1 MDTQLDRGQGTAL
14 DRLGQRLLPGQARR
28 VGHGIGELSVLAG
41 RVWIT
46 GDGPDDRVLEAG
58 QRMRLE
64 RAQHWVIESLD
75 AGGTASVAWRP
86 RASVLQRLGLRERL
100 GAVFAALARK
110 AAPSASRAQGCM
122 P

>member
-1 MDTQLDRGQGTAL
+1 MDTQLDRGRGTAL
-14 DRLGQRLLPGQARR
+14 DRLGQRLPPGQARR

-41 RVWIT
+41 RIWIT

-58 QRMRLE
+58 QRMRLD
-64 RAQHWVIESLD
+64 RAENWVIESLD
-75 AGGTASVAWRP
+75 AGRTASVAWRP